1 MTFTV
6 PGFAANG
13 YDYGMSVRRRVLT
26 RAASALVALALS
38 ACAHAA
44 PHFNGTTLTPKPAY
58 DFTLTDQNGRP
69 FSLASERGREVVL
82 FFGYTHCPD
91 VCPATMA
98 QLARVD
104 RGLSAAQRARVQVLF
119 VTVDPQRDSPP
130 VMKRYVALF
139 DPSFIGLTGS
149 EAQLDPVF
157 AAYHVWHQKLPG
169 TKASGYLMAH
179 SGSVYLID
187 PAGELRVLHDWTDPA
202 PAIASDVKELL
213 G

>member
-1 MTFTV
+1 MGRLRT
-6 PGFAANG
+6 
-13 YDYGMSVRRRVLT
+13 
-26 RAASALVALALS
+26 ALMALAL
-38 ACAHAA
+38 A
-44 PHFNGTTLTPKPAY
+44 GTTLAGCARTPHFTGVTLRGKPAA
-58 DFTLTDQNGRP
+58 DFTLTDQHGTP
-69 FSLASERGREVVL
+69 FRLDAQRGRVVIL

-98 QLARVD
+98 QLARVEHV
-104 RGLSAAQRARVQVLF
+104 LPAADRARVQVVF
-119 VTVDPQRDSPP
+119 VTVDPDRDTPA
-130 VMKRYVALF
+130 VMKRYVSLF
-139 DPSFIGLTGS
+139 DPSFVGLTGT

-157 AAYHVWHQKLPG
+157 DAYHVWHQRIPG

>member
-1 MTFTV
+1 MISPMTT
-6 PGFAANG
+6 PDRGQPNPATLLG
-13 YDYGMSVRRRVLT
+13 SV
-26 RAASALVALALS
+26 VALALA
-38 ACAHAA
+38 ACA
-44 PHFNGTTLTPKPAY
+44 PGVHFAGTTLAPKPAY

-69 FSLASERGREVVL
+69 FRLADQRGREVIL

-104 RGLSAAQRARVQVLF
+104 RTLTPAQRARVRVAL
-119 VTVDPQRDSPP
+119 VTVDPQRDPP
-130 VMKRYVALF
+130 AVLKRYVDLF
-139 DPSFIGLTGS
+139 DPSFIGLTGTP
-149 EAQLDPVF
+149 AQLEPVF
-157 AAYHVWHQKLPG
+157 EAYHVWHQRLPG
-169 TKASGYLMAH
+169 TNATGYLMAH

-187 PAGELRVLHDWTDPA
+187 PAGRLRVLHDWTDPA

>member
-1 MTFTV
+1 MSARLRPARILPLAAAFLCGLV
-6 PGFAANG
+6 LVFFAIMQITG
-13 YDYGMSVRRRVLT
+13 RS
-26 RAASALVALALS
+26 AS
-38 ACAHAA
+38 
-44 PHFNGTTLTPKPAY
+44 PIGPAIAGVGGP
-58 DFTLTDQNGRP
+58 FHLEDQNGKPVSDRDFKGRP
-69 FSLASERGREVVL
+69 FLV

-91 VCPATMA
+91 VCPTTLFELSEVMKSMGKDA
-98 QLARVD
+98 D
-104 RGLSAAQRARVQVLF
+104 RTNVLF
-119 VTVDPQRDSPP
+119 VTVDPDRDTPA
-130 VMKRYVALF
+130 VMRRYVSLF
-139 DPSFIGLTGS
+139 DPAFVGLTGT

-157 AAYHVWHQKLPG
+157 DAYHVWHQRIPG